1 MFEKGEILVIEKIIF
16 NLLAFSLFIVIFFKI
31 IRRNDSNYVF
41 LLLLEAVGI
50 GISFYEISLGIE
62 GTIGWCVLRYC
73 LSVLIPL
80 FILILEFRGLNF
92 SELIS
97 VILAKFFIMIGDNK
111 AAKNILIKLT
121 EKYPNSYLG
130 HKILAEIY
138 EKEGGM
144 RKAID
149 EYVSAIDLRDN
160 DYKSY
165 FKIAEL
171 LKELGKKDEAIEMLD
186 NLLKNKPDCYE
197 ASILLGELL
206 CEKERFKEAANVY
219 QEALKYAP
227 YDFDLYYSLGI
238 VYTRLSD
245 FQLAKEMYEKAA
257 EINHRLFAANYNL
270 GLIALMQQDLEGA
283 EKYFQESLYEELEP
297 WAYYQLAKVYI
308 LKGEKDKAINFLNKA
323 IELAPLL
330 LKRASN
336 EKAFEKIKEYITVSA
351 RMDEKDEEEKEID
364 DEEQEEKESV
374 MEVQTII
381 AREYLEEVTSFI
393 EDMCEKDSKAK
404 IEEKVNY
411 IFNRERLKREKE
423 QEEKIMAEKA
433 RLEELLNLDKEL
445 QDRQK
450 QLGTN

>member
-50 GISFYEISLGIE
+50 GISFNEIRLGVE
-62 GTIGWCVLRYC
+62 GTIGWCVFRYC
-73 LSVLIPL
+73 LSVILPL

-227 YDFDLYYSLGI
+227 YDFELYYSLGI

-330 LKRASN
+330 LKRASK

-364 DEEQEEKESV
+364 EEEHEEKESV
-374 MEVQTII
+374 MEIQAVI

-423 QEEKIMAEKA
+423 QEERIMAEKA
-433 RLEELLNLDKEL
+433 RLEELLNSDKEL

>member
-50 GISFYEISLGIE
+50 GISFNEIRLGVE
-62 GTIGWCVLRYC
+62 GTIGWCVFRYC
-73 LSVLIPL
+73 LSVILPL

-227 YDFDLYYSLGI
+227 YDFELYYSLGI

-330 LKRASN
+330 LKRASK

-364 DEEQEEKESV
+364 EEEHEEKESV
-374 MEVQTII
+374 MEIQAVI

-423 QEEKIMAEKA
+423 QEERIMAEKA
-433 RLEELLNLDKEL
+433 RLEELLNSDKKL

>member
-1 MFEKGEILVIEKIIF
+1 MSEKGENLVIEKIIF
-16 NLLAFSLFIVIFFKI
+16 NLLAFSLFIVIFVKFIAK
-31 IRRNDSNYVF
+31 NDSNYVF
-41 LLLLEAVGI
+41 LLLLQAFGI
-50 GISFYEISLGIE
+50 GISFKEISDGVDA
-62 GTIGWCVLRYC
+62 TIGWGILRYI
-73 LSVLIPL
+73 LSVIIPL
-80 FILILEFRGLNF
+80 FILIVEFRGLNF
-92 SELIS
+92 SEIIS
-97 VILAKFFIMIGDNK
+97 VVMAKFFIMIGDNK
-111 AAKNILIKLT
+111 AAKSILLKLT
-121 EKYPNSYLG
+121 EKYPNTYLG

-149 EYVSAIDLRDN
+149 EYVAAIDLRDN

-171 LKELGKKDEAIEMLD
+171 LKELGKKDEAIQMLD

-197 ASILLGELL
+197 ASLLLGELL

-227 YDFDLYYSLGI
+227 YDFELYYSLGI

-270 GLIALMQQDLEGA
+270 GLIALMQQDLDGA

-308 LKGEKDKAINFLNKA
+308 LKGEKDKAISFLNKA

-330 LKRASN
+330 LKRAAK
-336 EKAFEKIKEYITVSA
+336 EKAFEKIKEYITVSVK
-351 RMDEKDEEEKEID
+351 MDVKEEDEEEKD
-364 DEEQEEKESV
+364 QEEEEKEETV
-374 MEVQTII
+374 MEIQEKI

-404 IEEKVNY
+404 VEEKVNY

-433 RLEELLNLDKEL
+433 RLEELLKSDKEL